1 MADKLVKMKVKK
13 IITVVFIVLAV
24 GMSLF
29 SGVMKLLGSK
39 EVLTTLTLVG
49 MEKYTVMLGLM
60 EITFALLFLF
70 RPTIKIGFILL
81 SCYFAGALS
90 AEMANGLPYNALLPI
105 MLVWIAAVLRDKGI
119 FLSSPPAKEGKAS

>member
-1 MADKLVKMKVKK
+1 MKVKK

-39 EVLTTLTLVG
+39 EVLTTLTFVG